1 MRQKG
6 PVEEVELAGDE
17 EQHNA
22 PFSLARFYPYS
33 AGWLLRQK
41 VSPSLST
48 YDDAWQ
54 FAVA

>member
-22 PFSLARFYPYS
+22 PFSLAR
-33 AGWLLRQK
+33 L
-41 VSPSLST
+41 
-48 YDDAWQ
+48 YDP
-54 FAVA
+54 AVAVKGPLSPNFARS